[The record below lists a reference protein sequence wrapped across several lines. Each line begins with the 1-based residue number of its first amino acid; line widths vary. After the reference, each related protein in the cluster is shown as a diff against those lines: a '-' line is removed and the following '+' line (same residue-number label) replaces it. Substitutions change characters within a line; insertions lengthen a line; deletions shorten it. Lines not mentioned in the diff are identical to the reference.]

1 MKLFSIIKKLS
12 GKNEVYIVG
21 GWLRDALL
29 GRPNKDLDIATAASP
44 AALSRKLAAAAG
56 GTVVTL
62 DRQNEIYRVVLNPNF
77 ASGSRNSSKNSRPL
91 SPRFSRP
98 NAKVGLKKPGEI
110 AYVDICRLKGKTIG
124 EDLVNRDF
132 TITSIAM
139 PLPLSAK
146 TDFSKV
152 IDPVGARND
161 LKRRLVRATSDRV
174 FTDDPLRLLRA
185 YRMAAELSFKIEPAT
200 LKLIKKH
207 ARLITRAA
215 PERIREELFR
225 ILATPQAAAWIEEL
239 DSGKLLERI
248 LPETARM
255 KKSARKFYFHPRG
268 LWQHAME
275 TLVSLER
282 LLGGI
287 DKLFPGQAALLNAH
301 LDEPLSQGITRRT
314 LLKITAL
321 LHDVAKPHC
330 ARKVGKRMR
339 FLGHE
344 TKGARIASAIL
355 RRLRLPGREIK
366 IAGRL
371 IENHM
376 RPISLGQAPALTARA
391 YYRFF
396 RDLGAESPDLV
407 LLSLADCASYR
418 RLKTPVTV
426 EFKKQERILKEII
439 ARYYEQKKEKP
450 LPRLADGH
458 ALMKHLKIKPGP
470 VIGKL
475 LSAIAEAQA
484 MGEITTKKE
493 ALALAE
499 EKLTLLEK

>member
-62 DRQNEIYRVVLNPNF
+62 DRQNEIYRVVLNP
-77 ASGSRNSSKNSRPL
+77 
-91 SPRFSRP
+91 
-98 NAKVGLKKPGEI
+98 KKPGEI

-124 EDLVNRDF
+124 EDLANRDF

-225 ILATPQAAAWIEEL
+225 ILAKPQAAAWIEEL

-301 LDEPLSQGITRRT
+301 LDEPLSPGITRRT
-314 LLKITAL
+314 
-321 LHDVAKPHC
+321 
-330 ARKVGKRMR
+330 
-339 FLGHE
+339 
-344 TKGARIASAIL
+344 
-355 RRLRLPGREIK
+355 
-366 IAGRL
+366 
-371 IENHM
+371 
-376 RPISLGQAPALTARA
+376 
-391 YYRFF
+391 
-396 RDLGAESPDLV
+396 
-407 LLSLADCASYR
+407 
-418 RLKTPVTV
+418 
-426 EFKKQERILKEII
+426 
-439 ARYYEQKKEKP
+439 
-450 LPRLADGH
+450 
-458 ALMKHLKIKPGP
+458 
-470 VIGKL
+470 
-475 LSAIAEAQA
+475 
-484 MGEITTKKE
+484 
-493 ALALAE
+493 
-499 EKLTLLEK
+499 

>member
-1 MKLFSIIKKLS
+1 MKLFSIIRKLA

-29 GRPNKDLDIATAASP
+29 KRPNKDLDIATAASP
-44 AALSRKLAAAAG
+44 QALAKKLAAAAG
-56 GTVVTL
+56 GTAVAL
-62 DRQNEIYRVVLNPNF
+62 DRQNGIYRVVL
-77 ASGSRNSSKNSRPL
+77 
-91 SPRFSRP
+91 
-98 NAKVGLKKPGEI
+98 KKPGAI
-110 AYVDICRLKGKTIG
+110 AYVDVCRLKGKTIG
-124 EDLVNRDF
+124 EDLANRDF
-132 TITSIAM
+132 TITSIAL
-139 PLPLSAK
+139 PLPRSAK
-146 TDFSKV
+146 TDFSKLM
-152 IDPVGARND
+152 DPFGAKND
-161 LKRRLVRATSDRV
+161 LARRRVRATSERV

-207 ARLITRAA
+207 ARLITRPA

-225 ILATPQAAAWIEEL
+225 ILAVPRSAPWLEEL
-239 DSGKLLERI
+239 DASGLLERI

-255 KKSARKFYFHPRG
+255 KKSARRFYFHPRG

-275 TLVSLER
+275 TLVSLEN
-282 LLGGI
+282 LFINIGE
-287 DKLFPGQAALLNAH
+287 LFPAQAALINAH
-301 LDEPLSQGITRRT
+301 LDEPLSQGISRRT

-330 ARKVGKRMR
+330 AQKVGKRML

-344 TKGARIASAIL
+344 TKGARIASVIL

-376 RPISLGQAPALTARA
+376 RPISLGQAPALTGRA

-396 RDLGAESPDLV
+396 RDLGAESPGLV
-407 LLSLADCASYR
+407 LLSLADCTSYR

-439 ARYYEQKKEKP
+439 TRYYEQKKEKP
-450 LPRLADGH
+450 APRLVDGH
-458 ALMKHLKIKPGP
+458 ILMKHLGIEPGP
-470 VIGKL
+470 IIGRL
-475 LSAIAEAQA
+475 LSIVAEAQA
-484 MGEITTKKE
+484 MGEITTKQQAI
-493 ALALAE
+493 ALAKD
-499 EKLTLLEK
+499 KLTHLEK